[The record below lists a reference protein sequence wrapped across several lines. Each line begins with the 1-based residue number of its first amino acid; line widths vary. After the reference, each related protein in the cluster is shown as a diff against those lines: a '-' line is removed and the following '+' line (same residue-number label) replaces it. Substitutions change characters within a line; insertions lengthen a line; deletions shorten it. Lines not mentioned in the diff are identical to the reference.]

1 MSPSGKAE
9 AFDASMRRFESY
21 HPSQYIMDNKV
32 IFTGGSNPQLATKV
46 AENLNANLGAIKV
59 GTFSDGEINVE
70 IAENVRGKDTFVI
83 QSTNFPAEKNLMELI
98 LIIDAL
104 KRASVRS
111 ITAVIPYFGYSRQ
124 DRRIRSARVP
134 ISAKV
139 VADMLSNAGVTRII
153 TLDIHSEQIQGFFSF
168 PMDNIY
174 TANLMVKDLL
184 DNHNVEDLQV
194 VSPDTGGVIRA
205 RSVAKTLGVKDLAII
220 DKRREKANESEVINL
235 IGDVENK
242 VCIVPDDLIDTAG
255 TLSNASHA
263 LKEKGA
269 KEIIAYITHPV
280 LSGNAIENLNN
291 SAIDKLVV
299 SNSID
304 IGDKSKKCPK
314 IDVFDISPILSQAIT
329 CLLYTSPSPRDRVLS
344 RMPSSA

>member
-1 MSPSGKAE
+1 MSN
-9 AFDASMRRFESY
+9 R
-21 HPSQYIMDNKV
+21 V
-32 IFTGGSNPQLATKV
+32 LFTGNSNIDLAKKV
-46 AENLNANLGAIKV
+46 AKNLETDLGPMKV

-70 IAENVRGKDTFVI
+70 VNENVRGKDTFII
-83 QSTNFPAEKNLMELI
+83 QSTNNPAEKNLLDVVVMV
-98 LIIDAL
+98 DAL
-104 KRASVRS
+104 KRASARS

-124 DRRIRSARVP
+124 DRRVRSARVP

-139 VADMLSNAGVTRII
+139 IADMLSEVGISRII

-168 PMDNIY
+168 PVDNIY
-174 TANLMVKDLL
+174 TANIMVKSLL
-184 DNHNVEDLQV
+184 EKYDVEDLQV

-205 RSVAKTLGVKDLAII
+205 RSVAKTLGVQDLAII

-235 IGDVENK
+235 IGDVEGK

-263 LKEKGA
+263 LKDKGA

-280 LSGNAIENLNN
+280 LSGDAIKNLNN

-314 IDVFDISPILSQAIT
+314 IDVFDISPILSEAIT
-329 CLLYTSPSPRDRVLS
+329 RIATGD
-344 RMPSSA
+344 

>member
-21 HPSQYIMDNKV
+21 HPSQYKMDNKV
-32 IFTGGSNPQLATKV
+32 IFTGSSNPQLASQI
-46 AENLNANLGAIKV
+46 AENLNVNLGSLKL

-70 IAENVRGKDTFVI
+70 ITENVRGKDTFVI

-139 VADMLSNAGVTRII
+139 VADMLTNAGVSRII

-174 TANLMVKDLL
+174 TANLMVKGLL
-184 DNHNVEDLQV
+184 DKYSVENLQV

-205 RSVAKTLGVKDLAII
+205 RSVAKTLGVQDLAII

-263 LKEKGA
+263 LKNKGA

-314 IDVFDISPILSQAIT
+314 IDVFDISPILSQAMTRLMTGESISE
-329 CLLYTSPSPRDRVLS
+329 LFS
-344 RMPSSA
+344 

>member
-32 IFTGGSNPQLATKV
+32 IFSGGSNPQLATKV

-70 IAENVRGKDTFVI
+70 ITENVRGKDTFVI

-235 IGDVENK
+235 IGDVKNK

-314 IDVFDISPILSQAIT
+314 IDVFDISPILSQAIIRLMT
-329 CLLYTSPSPRDRVLS
+329 GESISELFT
-344 RMPSSA
+344 

>member
-1 MSPSGKAE
+1 MSN
-9 AFDASMRRFESY
+9 R
-21 HPSQYIMDNKV
+21 V
-32 IFTGGSNPQLATKV
+32 LFTGNSNIDLAKKV
-46 AENLNANLGAIKV
+46 AKNLETDLGPMKV

-70 IAENVRGKDTFVI
+70 VNENVRGKDTFII
-83 QSTNFPAEKNLMELI
+83 QSTNNPAEKNLMELV
-98 LIIDAL
+98 LMVDAL
-104 KRASVRS
+104 KRASARS
-111 ITAVIPYFGYSRQ
+111 VTAVIPYFGYSRQ
-124 DRRIRSARVP
+124 DRRVRSARVP
-134 ISAKV
+134 ISARV
-139 VADMLSNAGVTRII
+139 IADILSEVGISRII

-168 PMDNIY
+168 PVDNIY
-174 TANLMVKDLL
+174 TANIMVKSLL
-184 DNHNVEDLQV
+184 EKYDVEDLQV

-205 RSVAKTLGVKDLAII
+205 RSVAKTLGVQDLAII

-235 IGDVENK
+235 IGDVAGK

-263 LKEKGA
+263 LKDKGA

-314 IDVFDISPILSQAIT
+314 IDVFDISPILSEAIT
-329 CLLYTSPSPRDRVLS
+329 RIATGDSISELFK
-344 RMPSSA
+344 

>member
-242 VCIVPDDLIDTAG
+242 ICIVPDDLIDTAG

-263 LKEKGA
+263 LKERGA

-280 LSGNAIENLNN
+280 LSGNAVENLNN

-329 CLLYTSPSPRDRVLS
+329 RLMTGESISELFS
-344 RMPSSA
+344 

>member
-1 MSPSGKAE
+1 
-9 AFDASMRRFESY
+9 
-21 HPSQYIMDNKV
+21 MDNKV
-32 IFTGGSNPQLATKV
+32 LFTGGSNPQLATKV

-70 IAENVRGKDTFVI
+70 ITENVRGKDTFVI

-280 LSGNAIENLNN
+280 LSGNTIENLNN

-329 CLLYTSPSPRDRVLS
+329 RLMTGESISELFS
-344 RMPSSA
+344 

>member
-1 MSPSGKAE
+1 
-9 AFDASMRRFESY
+9 
-21 HPSQYIMDNKV
+21 MDNKV

-174 TANLMVKDLL
+174 TANLMVKNLL
-184 DNHNVEDLQV
+184 DNHNIEDLQV

-205 RSVAKTLGVKDLAII
+205 RSVAKTLGVQDLAII

-263 LKEKGA
+263 LKERGA

-280 LSGNAIENLNN
+280 LSGNAVENLNN

-329 CLLYTSPSPRDRVLS
+329 RLMTGESISELFR
-344 RMPSSA
+344 

>member
-1 MSPSGKAE
+1 MSN
-9 AFDASMRRFESY
+9 R
-21 HPSQYIMDNKV
+21 V
-32 IFTGGSNPQLATKV
+32 LFTGNSNIDLAKKV
-46 AENLNANLGAIKV
+46 AKNLETDLGPMKV

-70 IAENVRGKDTFVI
+70 VNENVRGKDTFII
-83 QSTNFPAEKNLMELI
+83 QSTSNPAEKNLMELI
-98 LIIDAL
+98 LMVDAL
-104 KRASVRS
+104 KRASARS
-111 ITAVIPYFGYSRQ
+111 VTAVIPYFGYSRQ
-124 DRRIRSARVP
+124 DRRVRSARVP

-139 VADMLSNAGVTRII
+139 IADMLSEVGISRII

-168 PMDNIY
+168 PVDNIY
-174 TANLMVKDLL
+174 TANIMVKGLL
-184 DNHNVEDLQV
+184 EKYDVEDLQV

-205 RSVAKTLGVKDLAII
+205 RSVAKTLGVQDLAII

-235 IGDVENK
+235 IGDVEGK

-263 LKEKGA
+263 LKDKGA

-280 LSGNAIENLNN
+280 LSGDAINNLNN

-314 IDVFDISPILSQAIT
+314 IDVFDISPILSEAIT
-329 CLLYTSPSPRDRVLS
+329 RIATGDSISELFK
-344 RMPSSA
+344 

>member
-1 MSPSGKAE
+1 
-9 AFDASMRRFESY
+9 
-21 HPSQYIMDNKV
+21 MDNKV

-70 IAENVRGKDTFVI
+70 ITENVRGKDTFVI

-314 IDVFDISPILSQAIT
+314 IDVFDISPILSHAIT
-329 CLLYTSPSPRDRVLS
+329 RLMTGESISELFS
-344 RMPSSA
+344 

>member
-21 HPSQYIMDNKV
+21 HPSQFKMNNRV
-32 IFTGGSNPQLATKV
+32 IFTGSSNPQLALKV
-46 AENLNANLGAIKV
+46 AENLDAKLGAIQV

-70 IAENVRGKDTFVI
+70 INENVRGKDTFVI

-104 KRASVRS
+104 KRASVKS

-124 DRRIRSARVP
+124 DRRVRSARVP

-139 VADMLSNAGVTRII
+139 VADMLTNAGVTRII

-184 DNHNVEDLQV
+184 DNYNVEDLQV

-263 LKEKGA
+263 LKEQGA

-280 LSGNAIENLNN
+280 LSGNAVENLNN
-291 SAIDKLVV
+291 SAIDRLVV

-314 IDVFDISPILSQAIT
+314 IDVFDISPILSQAIIRLMT
-329 CLLYTSPSPRDRVLS
+329 GESISELFT
-344 RMPSSA
+344 

>member
-1 MSPSGKAE
+1 
-9 AFDASMRRFESY
+9 
-21 HPSQYIMDNKV
+21 MDNKV
-32 IFTGGSNPQLATKV
+32 LFTGGSNPQLATKV

-70 IAENVRGKDTFVI
+70 ITENVRGKDTFVI

-104 KRASVRS
+104 KRASVKS

-139 VADMLSNAGVTRII
+139 VADMLTNAGVTRII

-174 TANLMVKDLL
+174 TANLMVKNLL
-184 DNHNVEDLQV
+184 DDYKVEDLQV

-220 DKRREKANESEVINL
+220 DKRREKANESQVINL

-280 LSGNAIENLNN
+280 LSGNAVENLNN
-291 SAIDKLVV
+291 SAIDRLVV

-314 IDVFDISPILSQAIT
+314 IDVFDISPILSQAIIRLMT
-329 CLLYTSPSPRDRVLS
+329 GESISELFT
-344 RMPSSA
+344 

>member
-21 HPSQYIMDNKV
+21 HPSQYKMNNRV
-32 IFTGGSNPQLATKV
+32 IFTGSSNPQLALKV
-46 AENLNANLGAIKV
+46 AENLDANLGAIQV

-70 IAENVRGKDTFVI
+70 INENVRGKDTFVI

-104 KRASVRS
+104 KRASVKS

-139 VADMLSNAGVTRII
+139 VADMLTNAGVTRII

-174 TANLMVKDLL
+174 TANLMVKNLL
-184 DNHNVEDLQV
+184 DDYKVGDLQV

-220 DKRREKANESEVINL
+220 DKRREKANESQVINL

-280 LSGNAIENLNN
+280 LSGNAVENLNN
-291 SAIDKLVV
+291 SAIDRLVV

-314 IDVFDISPILSQAIT
+314 IDVFDISPILSQAIIRLMT
-329 CLLYTSPSPRDRVLS
+329 GESISELFT
-344 RMPSSA
+344 

>member
-1 MSPSGKAE
+1 
-9 AFDASMRRFESY
+9 
-21 HPSQYIMDNKV
+21 MDNKV
-32 IFTGGSNPQLATKV
+32 LFTGGSNPQLATKV

-70 IAENVRGKDTFVI
+70 ITENVRGKDTFVI

-242 VCIVPDDLIDTAG
+242 ICIVPDDLIDTAG
-255 TLSNASHA
+255 TLSNASHT
-263 LKEKGA
+263 LKERGA

-280 LSGNAIENLNN
+280 LSGNAVENLNN

-329 CLLYTSPSPRDRVLS
+329 RLMTGESISELFS
-344 RMPSSA
+344 

>member
-1 MSPSGKAE
+1 
-9 AFDASMRRFESY
+9 
-21 HPSQYIMDNKV
+21 MDNKV

-46 AENLNANLGAIKV
+46 ADNLNANLGAIKV

-70 IAENVRGKDTFVI
+70 ITENVRGKDTFVI

-329 CLLYTSPSPRDRVLS
+329 RLMTGESISELFS
-344 RMPSSA
+344 

>member
-1 MSPSGKAE
+1 
-9 AFDASMRRFESY
+9 
-21 HPSQYIMDNKV
+21 MDNKV

-70 IAENVRGKDTFVI
+70 ITENVRGKDTFVI

-280 LSGNAIENLNN
+280 LSGNAVENLNN

-329 CLLYTSPSPRDRVLS
+329 RLMTGESISELFS
-344 RMPSSA
+344 

>member
-46 AENLNANLGAIKV
+46 AENLNVNLGAIKV

-235 IGDVENK
+235 IGDVKNK
-242 VCIVPDDLIDTAG
+242 ICIVPDDLIDTAG

-263 LKEKGA
+263 LKERGA

-280 LSGNAIENLNN
+280 LSGNAVENLNN

-314 IDVFDISPILSQAIT
+314 IDVFVISPILSQAIT
-329 CLLYTSPSPRDRVLS
+329 RLMTGESISELFS
-344 RMPSSA
+344 

>member
-1 MSPSGKAE
+1 MSN
-9 AFDASMRRFESY
+9 R
-21 HPSQYIMDNKV
+21 V
-32 IFTGGSNPQLATKV
+32 LFTGNSNIDLAKKV
-46 AENLNANLGAIKV
+46 AKNLETDLGPMKV

-70 IAENVRGKDTFVI
+70 VNENVRGKDTFII
-83 QSTNFPAEKNLMELI
+83 QSTSNPAEKNLMELV
-98 LIIDAL
+98 LMVDAL
-104 KRASVRS
+104 KRASARS

-124 DRRIRSARVP
+124 DRRVRSARVP

-139 VADMLSNAGVTRII
+139 IADMLSEVGISRII

-168 PMDNIY
+168 PVDNIY
-174 TANLMVKDLL
+174 TANIMVKGLL
-184 DNHNVEDLQV
+184 EKYDVEDLQV

-205 RSVAKTLGVKDLAII
+205 RSVAKTLGVQDLAII

-235 IGDVENK
+235 IGDVEGK

-263 LKEKGA
+263 LKDKGA

-280 LSGNAIENLNN
+280 LSGDAIKNLNN

-314 IDVFDISPILSQAIT
+314 IDVFDISPILSEAIT
-329 CLLYTSPSPRDRVLS
+329 RIATGDSISELFK
-344 RMPSSA
+344 

>member
-46 AENLNANLGAIKV
+46 AENLNVNLGAIKV

-242 VCIVPDDLIDTAG
+242 ICIVPDDLIDTAG

-263 LKEKGA
+263 LKERGA

-280 LSGNAIENLNN
+280 LSGNAVENLNN

-329 CLLYTSPSPRDRVLS
+329 RLMTGESISELFS
-344 RMPSSA
+344 

>member
-21 HPSQYIMDNKV
+21 HPSQYKMNNRV
-32 IFTGGSNPQLATKV
+32 IFTGSSNPQLALKV
-46 AENLNANLGAIKV
+46 AENLDANLGAIQV

-70 IAENVRGKDTFVI
+70 INENVRGKDTFVI

-104 KRASVRS
+104 KRASVKS

-139 VADMLSNAGVTRII
+139 VADMLTNAGVTRII

-174 TANLMVKDLL
+174 TANLMVKNLL
-184 DNHNVEDLQV
+184 DDYKVEDLQV

-220 DKRREKANESEVINL
+220 DKRREKANESQVINL

-280 LSGNAIENLNN
+280 LSGNAVENLNN
-291 SAIDKLVV
+291 SAIDRLVV

-304 IGDKSKKCPK
+304 IGDKSKTCPK
-314 IDVFDISPILSQAIT
+314 IDVFDISPILSQAIIRLMT
-329 CLLYTSPSPRDRVLS
+329 GESISELFT
-344 RMPSSA
+344 

>member
-21 HPSQYIMDNKV
+21 HPSQYKMNNRV
-32 IFTGGSNPQLATKV
+32 IFTGSSNPQLALKV
-46 AENLNANLGAIKV
+46 AENLDANLGAIQV

-70 IAENVRGKDTFVI
+70 INENVRGKDTFVI

-104 KRASVRS
+104 KRASVKS

-139 VADMLSNAGVTRII
+139 VADMLTNAGVTRII

-174 TANLMVKDLL
+174 TANLMVKNLL
-184 DNHNVEDLQV
+184 DDYKVEDLQV

-220 DKRREKANESEVINL
+220 DKRREKANESQVINL

-280 LSGNAIENLNN
+280 LSGNAVENLNN
-291 SAIDKLVV
+291 SAIDRLVV

-314 IDVFDISPILSQAIT
+314 IDVFDISPILSQAIIR
-329 CLLYTSPSPRDRVLS
+329 LMTSESISELFT
-344 RMPSSA
+344 

>member
-1 MSPSGKAE
+1 MNN
-9 AFDASMRRFESY
+9 R
-21 HPSQYIMDNKV
+21 V
-32 IFTGGSNPQLATKV
+32 VFTGNSNPKLAESVAKNLNVQLGDIKV
-46 AENLNANLGAIKV
+46 AS
-59 GTFSDGEINVE
+59 FSDGEINVE
-70 IAENVRGKDTFVI
+70 INENVRGKDTFVI
-83 QSTNFPAEKNLMELI
+83 QSTNFPAEKNLIELI
-98 LIIDAL
+98 FIIDAL

-124 DRRIRSARVP
+124 DRRVRSARVP
-134 ISAKV
+134 ISARV

-184 DNHNVEDLQV
+184 LKYRVDDLQV

-205 RSVAKTLGVKDLAII
+205 RSVAKTLGVQDLAII

-235 IGDVENK
+235 IGDVDGK

-263 LKEKGA
+263 LKERGA

-280 LSGNAIENLNN
+280 LSGNAVENLNN

-304 IGDKSKKCPK
+304 IGDKSEKCPK

-329 CLLYTSPSPRDRVLS
+329 RLMTGESISELFR
-344 RMPSSA
+344 

>member
-1 MSPSGKAE
+1 
-9 AFDASMRRFESY
+9 
-21 HPSQYIMDNKV
+21 MDNKV

-70 IAENVRGKDTFVI
+70 ITENVRGKDTFVI

-242 VCIVPDDLIDTAG
+242 ICIVPDDLIDTAG

-263 LKEKGA
+263 LKERGA

-280 LSGNAIENLNN
+280 LSGNAVEKLNN

-329 CLLYTSPSPRDRVLS
+329 RLMTGESISELFS
-344 RMPSSA
+344 

>member
-1 MSPSGKAE
+1 
-9 AFDASMRRFESY
+9 
-21 HPSQYIMDNKV
+21 MDNKV

-70 IAENVRGKDTFVI
+70 ITENVRGKDTFVI

-263 LKEKGA
+263 LKERGA

-280 LSGNAIENLNN
+280 LSGNAVENLNN

-314 IDVFDISPILSQAIT
+314 IDVFDLTPILSQAIT
-329 CLLYTSPSPRDRVLS
+329 RLMTGESISELFS
-344 RMPSSA
+344 